1 MKEAK
6 AGKALSF
13 SPLVRACILEIFP
26 IGNKKIGA
34 SYASLLRSRFSVV
47 VLLPRALR
55 DDTKRLCSR
64 LLVLRKWP
72 NKRPGRLF
80 NFKGSSGGVYYV
92 GGVYFYNCITLTSST
107 KLVCFRRKLQESS
120 KIVELMR
127 LGRLEIHT
135 ALSNS
140 NIDFRILA

>member
-64 LLVLRKWP
+64 LLVLRK
-72 NKRPGRLF
+72 
-80 NFKGSSGGVYYV
+80 
-92 GGVYFYNCITLTSST
+92 
-107 KLVCFRRKLQESS
+107 
-120 KIVELMR
+120 
-127 LGRLEIHT
+127 
-135 ALSNS
+135 
-140 NIDFRILA
+140 

>member
-1 MKEAK
+1 MDFREEIFLIMKEAE

-34 SYASLLRSRFSVV
+34 WYASLLRSRFSVV

-64 LLVLRKWP
+64 LLVLRK
-72 NKRPGRLF
+72 
-80 NFKGSSGGVYYV
+80 
-92 GGVYFYNCITLTSST
+92 
-107 KLVCFRRKLQESS
+107 
-120 KIVELMR
+120 
-127 LGRLEIHT
+127 
-135 ALSNS
+135 
-140 NIDFRILA
+140 